1 MRAASVM
8 ACVLVACGAPSRP
21 APLPPPEPA
30 PTPTP
35 APAPKP
41 EVPMEPAYQA
51 VTQTATPQELAFPV
65 DELRNA
71 QPKAGAPRP
80 FRLPKVKPFTLKSG
94 MKVYL
99 VEQHALPIVSMDLNF
114 DGGSLLDAK
123 GKEGLA
129 SVCMSMLTEGT
140 EKLDKIQY
148 AEALADIASN
158 IGSYAADDSLG
169 VTLSSLSKH
178 LDPTFKLLVETLRTP
193 AFRASD
199 FERMIKRRQES
210 VRQSKGNPA
219 SVAGRVAGAVL
230 YGPAHPFGTVVT
242 EETLKAI
249 TIEDCKQLVA
259 SALKPAGARLFVVGD
274 LTEAQIR
281 SYFDKGELASWKGA
295 APKLPALPKP
305 KTLDGRIFF
314 VIPWGSN
321 NTRSLVGTTDADHS
335 GNANDVHISPEEVH
349 YIREVA
355 AAVFPHS
362 RDIEP
367 IAAYSSLR
375 PLVKTGQQSATKT
388 SREHRIFEDPPGV
401 VRITGGKFTTYRVM
415 SAEAADLAWPELA
428 ATSRTGEVA
437 LGGNSAEAFAAVEE
451 QVDLIAARMAIYRS
465 DIEMI
470 VKMFGVQGPWVAS
483 RAPAEGAS
491 DERSLMAVLDWTL
504 EHELIQR
511 MPDFLFVST
520 YLGHEQRWDER
531 LLAHLAADMGA
542 RLGWDEKRQS
552 EEVDLTL
559 RIAKMPKS

>member
-1 MRAASVM
+1 VSI
-8 ACVLVACGAPSRP
+8 
-21 APLPPPEPA
+21 
-30 PTPTP
+30 T
-35 APAPKP
+35 APKP
-41 EVPMEPAYQA
+41 
-51 VTQTATPQELAFPV
+51 AFT
-65 DELRNA
+65 R
-71 QPKAGAPRP
+71 
-80 FRLPKVKPFTLKSG
+80 
-94 MKVYL
+94 
-99 VEQHALPIVSMDLNF
+99 
-114 DGGSLLDAK
+114 
-123 GKEGLA
+123 
-129 SVCMSMLTEGT
+129 
-140 EKLDKIQY
+140 
-148 AEALADIASN
+148 
-158 IGSYAADDSLG
+158 DSRE
-169 VTLSSLSKH
+169 KH
-178 LDPTFKLLVETLRTP
+178 LKRLRQASKQAPFDVLVLGGGINGAGILRDL
-193 AFRASD
+193 ALRASD
-199 FERMIKRRQES
+199 AKKTLRLGLVEKRHFASGTSSRNSQLLHGGLRYLKNFEFSLVKEALHERSALKRIAPHL
-210 VRQSKGNPA
+210 VDPLPFLIPFH
-219 SVAGRVAGAVL
+219 GAFDKLFYGSGLVL
-230 YGPAHPFGTVVT
+230 YDLLAGEDNIGKRQFLSK
-242 EETLKAI
+242 EETLELEPGLCGYGLTSAGVYY
-249 TIEDCKQLVA
+249 DCKVH
-259 SALKPAGARLFVVGD
+259 SARMVLENIFDSARMGATTLNY
-274 LTEAQIR
+274 TEALEWRLDGDTFRVRMREQF
-281 SYFDKGELASWKGA
+281 SGEEFAVHTRRLVDARGPWDDDGKLRLVRGSHLIY
-295 APKLPALPKP
+295 PKLSTSDHAIAYFHS
-305 KTLDGRIFF
+305 DGRIFF

-470 VKMFGVQGPWVAS
+470 MKMFGVQGPCVAS